1 MKDSGMEKTS
11 FTGRSEGL
19 QRSALPSQTEPSAVE
34 LLTTSAAVL
43 PEQFYNPPARTTGR
57 GEIALMRAVL
67 EEALDCFQK
76 QFVKSGRRAQRL
88 AREAEE
94 WIYSDEVRW
103 PFSFVNIC
111 AVLCLDP
118 GYLRLKLRHWRE
130 QAIVTA
136 QAEERGASGIDSWGH
151 SQAIAFRA
159 AS

>member
-1 MKDSGMEKTS
+1 MEKIS
-11 FTGRSEGL
+11 FVGHPQGL
-19 QRSALPSQTEPSAVE
+19 PRPALPSHTEPSVVE

-57 GEIALMRAVL
+57 GEVALMRAVL

-111 AVLCLDP
+111 AVLGLDP
-118 GYLRLKLRHWRE
+118 DYVRLKLKRWRE
-130 QAIVTA
+130 QTIV
-136 QAEERGASGIDSWGH
+136 EERGASGIDSWGH
-151 SQAIAFRA
+151 SQVIAF
-159 AS
+159 

>member
-1 MKDSGMEKTS
+1 MEKIA
-11 FTGRSEGL
+11 FVGYPQGL
-19 QRSALPSQTEPSAVE
+19 QRLALPSHTEPSAVE

-57 GEIALMRAVL
+57 GEVALMRAVL

-111 AVLCLDP
+111 AVLGLDP
-118 GYLRLKLRHWRE
+118 DYVRLKLKRWRE
-130 QAIVTA
+130 QTIV
-136 QAEERGASGIDSWGH
+136 EERGASGIDPWGH
-151 SQAIAFRA
+151 SQVIAF
-159 AS
+159 